1 MRRCSLSQLS
11 CASLAAALKSNPS
24 QLRKL
29 KLSENELQDS
39 GVELL
44 CDYLQ
49 IPQCQLE
56 TLRCVKAPRN
66 LKVREEEDKNL

>member
-1 MRRCSLSQLS
+1 MRHCSLSRLS

-24 QLRKL
+24 HLRKL

-44 CDYLQ
+44 CDYVQ
-49 IPQCQLE
+49 SSQCQLE
-56 TLRCVKAPRN
+56 TLRCVSEPRK
-66 LKVREEEDKNL
+66 LKDREEEDNHL